1 MDLMDSLAISAAGM
15 RVQGERLRV
24 ISENMANADSVSERP
39 GGDPYRRKTITFQNA
54 LDREMGVS
62 LVKVKKVGLDP
73 SEFTRKY
80 DPSNPAADKTGYVK
94 LPNVNALIEMNDMR
108 EAQRSYEANLKVIE
122 TAPAGNSVV
131 IEEQMMKLSQTQADY
146 NAMVNLY
153 RKHIDMLKTAI
164 GRGV

>member
-24 ISENMANADSVSERP
+24 ISENIANVDSVSEVP

-54 LDREMGVS
+54 LDREMGVN

-80 DPSNPAADKTGYVK
+80 DPNNPAADKAGYVK

-122 TAPAGNSVV
+122 VARGMLTR
-131 IEEQMMKLSQTQADY
+131 T
-146 NAMVNLY
+146 
-153 RKHIDMLKTAI
+153 IDLL
-164 GRGV
+164 R

>member
-1 MDLMDSLAISAAGM
+1 MDLMESLMISAAGM

-24 ISENMANADSVSERP
+24 IAENVANVDSVSEVP

-54 LDREMGVS
+54 LDRELGAT

-80 DPSNPAADKTGYVK
+80 DPGNPAADKSGYVK

-122 TAPAGNSVV
+122 VSRGMLQRT
-131 IEEQMMKLSQTQADY
+131 
-146 NAMVNLY
+146 
-153 RKHIDMLKTAI
+153 IDLL
-164 GRGV
+164 R

>member
-1 MDLMDSLAISAAGM
+1 MDLMESLMISAAGM

-24 ISENMANADSVSERP
+24 ISENIANVDSVSEVP

-54 LDREMGVS
+54 LDREMGLN

-80 DPSNPAADKTGYVK
+80 DPSNPAADSSGYVK

-122 TAPAGNSVV
+122 TARGML
-131 IEEQMMKLSQTQADY
+131 QRT
-146 NAMVNLY
+146 
-153 RKHIDMLKTAI
+153 IDLL
-164 GRGV
+164 R

>member
-1 MDLMDSLAISAAGM
+1 MDLMESLMISAAGM

-24 ISENMANADSVSERP
+24 IAENVANVDSVSEIP

-54 LDREMGVS
+54 LDREMGAN

-80 DPSNPAADKTGYVK
+80 DPSNPAADKSGYVK

-122 TAPAGNSVV
+122 VSRGMLQRT
-131 IEEQMMKLSQTQADY
+131 
-146 NAMVNLY
+146 
-153 RKHIDMLKTAI
+153 IDLL
-164 GRGV
+164 R